1 MLTQRLF
8 RWLSRFARTRF
19 VQYVAPFNIEPLK
32 KLDVHVND
40 TTISFEI
47 YRDRRHCHHFSLY
60 VTYLVHATLDYDLI
74 TNETVHNNHLIIV
87 EFPLAFLFSTRVMV
101 NGLIEIY
108 LDRIIELIQNEH
120 DRMHCADAQAPS
132 H

>member
-8 RWLSRFARTRF
+8 RWLSRFAKTRF

-47 YRDRRHCHHFSLY
+47 YRDRRHRHHFSLY
-60 VTYLVHATLDYDLI
+60 VTYLVRAILDHDLI
-74 TNETVHNNHLIIV
+74 TNETVQNNHLIVV
-87 EFPLAFLFSTRVMV
+87 EFPLAFLFPTQVIV
-101 NGLIEIY
+101 NGLIEVY
-108 LDRIIELIQNEH
+108 LDRIIELILRDQ
-120 DRMHCADAQAPS
+120 DRAHSTDAQAPS
-132 H
+132 R